1 MLAKRKGYKGL
12 AVKIHDRYELYGIT
26 ESPERGSWRKDTLRI
41 NLLWMLE
48 DGYFSIVELCSTWF
62 HEFLHYFIPSLEERE
77 AYMGEILFLISY
89 NGKKRIK
96 YETL

>member
-1 MLAKRKGYKGL
+1 
-12 AVKIHDRYELYGIT
+12 
-26 ESPERGSWRKDTLRI
+26 
-41 NLLWMLE
+41 MLE